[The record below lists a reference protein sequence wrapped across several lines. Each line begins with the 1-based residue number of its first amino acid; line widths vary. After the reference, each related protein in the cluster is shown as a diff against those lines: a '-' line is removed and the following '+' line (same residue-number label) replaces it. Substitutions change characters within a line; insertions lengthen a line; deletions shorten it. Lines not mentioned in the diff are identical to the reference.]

1 MSTNDQ
7 DLARI
12 VSQAIPEDSQAPAF
26 DKVWAGAERRYQN
39 SRRRYAWLATA
50 AGIAAAILIVFNAVT
65 PSSIE
70 SDSIVMADLLESTSW
85 VAPSDVL
92 LPKHEIDLYQDLPAF
107 SVSTRP
113 AEGALL

>member
-1 MSTNDQ
+1 
-7 DLARI
+7 
-12 VSQAIPEDSQAPAF
+12 
-26 DKVWAGAERRYQN
+26 
-39 SRRRYAWLATA
+39 
-50 AGIAAAILIVFNAVT
+50 
-65 PSSIE
+65 
-70 SDSIVMADLLESTSW
+70 VMADLLESTSW